1 MKRYKLSRYIA
12 VAFLTGLLVLPA
24 VTGVAQKS
32 HDNAVN
38 RNLSIFNSIVKEL
51 EMNYVD
57 TIRTDETFKK
67 VLLKVILKV

>member
-51 EMNYVD
+51 EMN
-57 TIRTDETFKK
+57 
-67 VLLKVILKV
+67 